1 MHGIVQFTDT
11 TSVMCIKLI
20 LAMLL
25 GGLIGTERSAL
36 AGQPAGTRTFSLVSM
51 GAALFVIVSNYVD
64 LAYVGVESFDPM
76 HIAAGIVTGVGFIG
90 GGIIVTRG
98 GTTHG
103 ITTAAGLWIAAAV
116 GVAVGFGLY
125 AIATFA
131 SILALIVFT
140 GMWYIEDRFKHT
152 LAPHMHTHM
161 KDTPAAHMHTPE
173 EL

>member
-1 MHGIVQFTDT
+1 MHGIAQFTDT
-11 TSVMCIKLI
+11 TSIMCMKLI
-20 LAMLL
+20 LAMVL
-25 GGLIGTERSAL
+25 GGVIGTERSAL

-51 GAALFVIVSNYVD
+51 GAALFVIVANYVD
-64 LAYVGVESFDPM
+64 LAYVGIESFDPM

-116 GVAVGFGLY
+116 GIAVGFGLY

-140 GMWYIEDRFKHT
+140 GMWYIEEHFKHT
-152 LAPHMHTHM
+152 LASHTRTKDISAPGPHST
-161 KDTPAAHMHTPE
+161 E
-173 EL
+173 ES

>member
-1 MHGIVQFTDT
+1 MHGMAQFSDT
-11 TSVMCIKLI
+11 TSIMLIKLV
-20 LAMLL
+20 LSMLL
-25 GGLIGTERSAL
+25 GGVIGTERSVL

-51 GAALFVIVSNYVD
+51 GATLFIIVSNYVD
-64 LAYVGVESFDPM
+64 LAYLGTETFDPL

-116 GVAVGFGLY
+116 GVAVGFGMY
-125 AIATFA
+125 TIAIFA

-140 GMWYIEDRFKHT
+140 GMWYIEEHFKNVLSTRSRQDNSDLH
-152 LAPHMHTHM
+152 
-161 KDTPAAHMHTPE
+161 E
-173 EL
+173 EEN